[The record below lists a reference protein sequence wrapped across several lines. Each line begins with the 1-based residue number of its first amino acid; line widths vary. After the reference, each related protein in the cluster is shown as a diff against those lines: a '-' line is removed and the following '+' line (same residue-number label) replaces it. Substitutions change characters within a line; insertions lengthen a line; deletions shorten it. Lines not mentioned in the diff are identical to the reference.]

1 MSVSTIRNRLLQALS
16 SDDLGRLLPHLE
28 RVDVHKGE
36 VLIHQG
42 QILEFAYFPEGGLS
56 SNLAVT
62 SDGRKIEVGCFG
74 LEGMVNTATVLR
86 SDRASHEILVQV
98 GAPWLRIRTDALK
111 EAIQASPALQ
121 AVLLRYVQIQILT
134 FSHSALANG
143 AYVMRER
150 LARWLLMAHDRLE
163 GDDLA
168 LTHDF
173 LSLMLGVQRSG
184 VTIAIQELE
193 GLGMIRA
200 RRGRLTVLDRGKM
213 RAFAGDSYGFPEA
226 EYERLIGPFRGE
238 APAHLSAA
246 GAGAPDGNGIVRSH
260 TSPMQPEHT
269 IIK

>member
-1 MSVSTIRNRLLQALS
+1 MSVSTTRNRLLQALS

-42 QILEFAYFPEGGLS
+42 QVLEFAYFPEGGLS

-74 LEGMVNTATVLR
+74 FEGMVSTATVLG
-86 SDRASHEILVQV
+86 SDRASHDILVQV
-98 GAPWLRIRTDALK
+98 GAPWLRMRTDALK

-134 FSHSALANG
+134 LSHSALANG

-184 VTIAIQELE
+184 LTLAIQELE

-200 RRGRLTVLDRGKM
+200 KRALIQVVDREKL
-213 RAFAGDSYGFPEA
+213 RAMAGDSYGFPEA

-238 APAHLSAA
+238 APPHLS
-246 GAGAPDGNGIVRSH
+246 
-260 TSPMQPEHT
+260 
-269 IIK
+269 

>member
-1 MSVSTIRNRLLQALS
+1 MNVSTIRNRLLQVLPS
-16 SDDLGRLLPHLE
+16 NDLGPLLPHLE

-36 VLIHQG
+36 VLIQQG
-42 QILEFAYFPEGGLS
+42 QPLEHAYFPEGGLS

-74 LEGMVNTATVLR
+74 FEGMVSTAAVLG

-98 GAPWLRIRTDALK
+98 GAPWLRLPTEVLK
-111 EAIQASPALQ
+111 QAIQASPTLK

-143 AYVMRER
+143 AFVMRER

-163 GDDLA
+163 GDNLA
-168 LTHDF
+168 LTHEF

-184 VTIAIQELE
+184 LTLAIQELE
-193 GLGMIRA
+193 GLSIIRA
-200 RRGRLTVLDRGKM
+200 RRGLLTVLDRDKLREM
-213 RAFAGDSYGFPEA
+213 AGDSYGFPEA

-238 APAHLSAA
+238 MTSHLSPV
-246 GAGAPDGNGIVRSH
+246 GG
-260 TSPMQPEHT
+260 
-269 IIK
+269 